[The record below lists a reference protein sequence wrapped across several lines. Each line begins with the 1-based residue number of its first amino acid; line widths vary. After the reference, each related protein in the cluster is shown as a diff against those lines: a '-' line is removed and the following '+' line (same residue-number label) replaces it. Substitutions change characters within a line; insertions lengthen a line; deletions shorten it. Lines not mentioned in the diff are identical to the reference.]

1 MVGVIE
7 MGQVGHGR
15 SLPWAWSGC
24 NG

>member
-1 MVGVIE
+1 LVGVIE